1 MSNVK
6 WEGIKGKP
14 LIVTANA
21 FEIVRL
27 PQKPF
32 FQFDGTYLLLAF
44 EDSADCLLR

>member
-1 MSNVK
+1 MSQVK
-6 WEGIKGKP
+6 WEGTKGQP
-14 LIVTANA
+14 LVVTANA

-44 EDSADCLLR
+44 EDSADYRLR